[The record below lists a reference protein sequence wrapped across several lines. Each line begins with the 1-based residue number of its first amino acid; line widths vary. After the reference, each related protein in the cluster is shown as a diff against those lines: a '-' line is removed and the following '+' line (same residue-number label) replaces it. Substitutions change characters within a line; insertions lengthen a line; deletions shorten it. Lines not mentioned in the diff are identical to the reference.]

1 MKKWFSI
8 ITVALVTLILCSCQ
22 GSMKR
27 HPEGRPY
34 KIALIHTYDALQ
46 ESYQRFN
53 KVALEEF
60 EKERID
66 VDLSTYY
73 MDIYKGTIDLDKR
86 ESMLR
91 ILKKLD
97 PDMILLDDDLGA
109 LTLLTSE
116 DNFLKEKPLILG
128 NIHMPEKGDF
138 GIGKLLKGYRAACL
152 IDPLDFKENIRIASE
167 LSKNNLIEI
176 EMDFNEGEMHFRE
189 ELRKSIASEEFLD
202 NTDFHDMYLDYNS
215 LNGRLKDK
223 TIVMVYSLQEPER
236 NVGRNDSLE
245 GYADYGK
252 ERTQNML
259 KYSRYYP
266 SLVVKKDLYANGIA
280 ISTGFPQFTVVNVD
294 FGNSN
299 NSFAAGYF
307 CPMEDIAKDMVSY
320 AVRVINGE
328 DILKLPIGIHQQKR
342 MINWPALLDRQ
353 PEYENQYHELAKKY
367 TIVNAPFQIQHPTLY
382 WALIVGVLVTISLI
396 VILTIVI
403 WNRKIEKKNKE
414 IREQLLYDKEYGNLV
429 FLGVNSCTFHY
440 DKIHG
445 LILGENSINNLLFPE
460 GLDAFNKIALMIK
473 PSYIGLVEKARKSIN
488 TEGEYSFTFPITL
501 DRGFSFHW
509 LQLRYKVSKRHD
521 MLEANGLIIDADDIV
536 ERENQVKEAQKKA
549 IALEL
554 KEKFLTDLRDYI
566 SVPLNKI
573 LKYSDILSE
582 KTARHTTAE
591 YIQTVKELNEE
602 GHTLMNI
609 VNKILELVRMESGR
623 VKMDIQPINV
633 ATLFRELQQRWKETY
648 SSPIEIE
655 TVLQADEKLCVM
667 ADKLRIE
674 QMLDILME
682 NAIRFGN
689 GKAIKMGYVTNK
701 AKDDVELYISDNG
714 KGIDKEYAKLIQ
726 QRFLEQ
732 KNFDLKM
739 GLNLNIAN
747 AIAWNMNAQLSLDSN
762 SEGGTRI
769 GILIKKE
776 EKE

>member
-8 ITVALVTLILCSCQ
+8 FTVALVTFILCSCQ

-27 HPEGRPY
+27 HPEGRSY

-73 MDIYKGTIDLDKR
+73 MDIYRGNINPEKR

-97 PDMILLDDDLGA
+97 PDLILLDDDLGA
-109 LTLLTSE
+109 LTLLMPE
-116 DNFLKEKPLILG
+116 DDYLKEKPLILG
-128 NIHMPEKGDF
+128 NIHMPEEGEF
-138 GIGKLLKGYRAACL
+138 GIGNLLKGYRAACL

-176 EMDFNEGEMHFRE
+176 EMDFNEGEMHFRD
-189 ELRKSIASEEFLD
+189 ELKKSIASEEFLD

-236 NVGRNDSLE
+236 NVGRVDTLE

-280 ISTGFPQFTVVNVD
+280 ISTGMPQFTVVNVD

-307 CPMEDIAKDMVSY
+307 CPMEDIARDMVSY
-320 AVRVINGE
+320 AARVINGE
-328 DILKLPIGIHQQKR
+328 DILSIPVGIHQQKR

-367 TIVNAPFQIQHPTLY
+367 TIVNVPFKTKHPTLY
-382 WALIVGVLVTISLI
+382 WALIAGALFITSLS

-403 WNRKIEKKNKE
+403 WNRRIEKKNKE

-445 LILGENSINNLLFPE
+445 LVLGENSINNLLFPE

-488 TEGEYSFTFPITL
+488 TEGDYSFTFPFTL
-501 DRGFSFHW
+501 DRGFSYHW
-509 LQLRYKVSKRHD
+509 LQLRYKVTKNHD
-521 MLEANGLIIDADDIV
+521 KLEANGLIIDADDIV
-536 ERENQVKEAQKKA
+536 ERENQVKEAKKKA

-554 KEKFLTDLRDYI
+554 KEKFLTDLRDFI

-573 LKYSDILSE
+573 LQYSDILSE
-582 KTARHTTAE
+582 KPAKHTTAE
-591 YIQTVKELNEE
+591 YLQTVKELNEE

-633 ATLFRELQQRWKETY
+633 TTLLKELQQRWKETCT
-648 SSPIEIE
+648 SAIEIE
-655 TVLQADEKLCVM
+655 NENQAEDNLCVM
-667 ADKLRIE
+667 ADKLRLD
-674 QMLDILME
+674 QMLDILLE
-682 NAIRFGN
+682 NAIRYGN
-689 GKAIKMGYVTNK
+689 GDTIQVGCVSNQ
-701 AKDDVELYISDNG
+701 AKEEVELYVSDKG
-714 KGIDKEYAKLIQ
+714 KGIDKEYVELIQ
-726 QRFLEQ
+726 QRFEEQ
-732 KNFDLKM
+732 KNFDLKL

-747 AIAWNMNAQLSLDSN
+747 AIAWNLNARLTLDSN
-762 SEGGTRI
+762 SDGTRVA
-769 GILIKKE
+769 ILIKKE